1 MEKVETME
9 VKEKQRRNDM
19 DKVWSEEDEDET
31 KEGAYM
37 HLLERT
43 LHGDCNTRPT
53 LRRTKG
59 KTKTY
64 IKKKA
69 ESFSQTSDQNRPH
82 TNNTAGY
89 PARSLFVL
97 IPNHIFSFSSL
108 IS

>member
-1 MEKVETME
+1 MKKAEMTEI
-9 VKEKQRRNDM
+9 KEKQRRDNM

-37 HLLERT
+37 YLPEQT

-69 ESFSQTSDQNRPH
+69 EAFSQTSDQNRPH
-82 TNNTAGY
+82 TNNTPGY
-89 PARSLFVL
+89 LAWSLSAL
-97 IPNHIFSFSSL
+97 IPKRTLSFSSL